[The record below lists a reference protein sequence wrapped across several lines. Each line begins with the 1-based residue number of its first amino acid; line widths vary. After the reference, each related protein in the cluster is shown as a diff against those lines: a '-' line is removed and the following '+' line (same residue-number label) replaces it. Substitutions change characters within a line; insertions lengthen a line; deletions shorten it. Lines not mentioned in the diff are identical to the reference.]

1 MEADLTIL
9 VVDDDPDHRLLL
21 ASALQDALPG
31 CRSHEAG
38 NPSEA
43 LERLRSQ
50 PVSAVVCD
58 YRLGSCTGID
68 LLREGQQAGID
79 VPFILV
85 TNHGSEEVARL
96 AFLAGV
102 SDYLAKEAA
111 LQNPA
116 DLGRR
121 LRRAVEKHRLSRQ
134 RQRAEEMLE
143 NFVENNP
150 FGILLLDPEGAVSRW
165 NRALEQM
172 AEPPGTLAGFLAGYR
187 PAEDPQLQG
196 AGVARALAQARAG
209 QRVELPPFPWDPRQV
224 GLPCGRRFFQGV
236 AFPVGPQG
244 EESGHLCVMIH
255 DVTAGEAARRERDE
269 YAAVLSAL
277 FDASQTAIF
286 FVDTE
291 RRVRFANR
299 RVREFFGMEPEQ
311 FLGRPKLEVAAQIA
325 RCAADPPGFVQR
337 LRYLYE
343 HPTVE
348 AEDEVEILRPQRRHL
363 RRHSGPVRGTGAT
376 PLGRIEVYVDETAA
390 VERQQLLEAENRE
403 LDAFA
408 SRLAH
413 ELKTPLV
420 SLKGFADLLHRQH
433 GHLLDQRGR
442 LYLERVRASAG
453 LLGEMVDGLR
463 DLAHAGSFPETAS
476 PVELFPVLRLV
487 CDSLEPLAAESGVA
501 IELPARGT
509 AVRCGRAPLFQILH
523 NLLAN
528 AIRFADPRK
537 EHRWVRVEVTEEG
550 PSVNVTVADNG
561 IGMDEEDREG
571 LFQPFRR
578 GRNAQGT
585 PGMGL
590 GLAITRRLL
599 HACGGAIRVS
609 STAGEGSRFTVSLP
623 RTAPLPPP
631 AESSG

>member
-1 MEADLTIL
+1 MDSALTFL

-21 ASALQDALPG
+21 ASALEDAVPG

-38 NPSEA
+38 DAPQA
-43 LERLRSQ
+43 LEFLRTS

-58 YRLGSCTGID
+58 YRLGFGTGLD
-68 LLREGQQAGID
+68 LLREGQKEGLD
-79 VPFILV
+79 VPFFLV
-85 TNHGSEEVARL
+85 TNHGSEEVARM

-111 LQNPA
+111 FQNPA

-150 FGILLLDPEGAVSRW
+150 FGILLLDPQGGVSRW
-165 NRALEQM
+165 NRALERM
-172 AEPPGTLAGFLAGYR
+172 GEPPDALAAFLARYR
-187 PAEDPQLQG
+187 PSEDPQLRET
-196 AGVARALAQARAG
+196 GVAEALTRARGG
-209 QRVELPPFPWDPRQV
+209 QRVELPAFPWDPRQA

-244 EESGHLCVMIH
+244 EEAGHLCVMIQ
-255 DVTAGEAARRERDE
+255 DVTADETARRERDE

-286 FVDTE
+286 FVDTK
-291 RRVRFANR
+291 RNVRFANR
-299 RVREFFGMEPEQ
+299 RVRDFFGLEPED
-311 FLGRPKLEVAAQIA
+311 FLGRPKGELAEGIA
-325 RCAADPPGFVQR
+325 RAAADPERFVQR
-337 LRYLYE
+337 LNHLYE
-343 HPTVE
+343 HPDVE

-363 RRHSGPVRGTGAT
+363 RRHSGPVRGAGPS
-376 PLGRIEVYVDETAA
+376 PLGRIEVYLDETAI

-420 SLKGFADLLHRQH
+420 SLKGFADLLHRQY
-433 GHLLDQRGR
+433 GALLDQRGH

-463 DLAHAGSFPETAS
+463 NLAHAGTFPETAG

-487 CDSLEPLAAESGVA
+487 CDSLEPLVGDNGVA
-501 IELPARGT
+501 IELPTRGG

-528 AIRFADPRK
+528 AIRFADPGK
-537 EHRWVRVEVTEEG
+537 KLRWVRVEVSEEG
-550 PSVNVTVADNG
+550 PSVHVSVVDNG
-561 IGMDEEDREG
+561 LGMDEEDREG

-578 GRNAQGT
+578 GRNAEGT
-585 PGMGL
+585 AGMGL

-599 HACGGAIRVS
+599 HACGGRIRVTS
-609 STAGEGSRFTVSLP
+609 SAGEGSRFTVSLP
-623 RTAPLPPP
+623 RSPAPPVQY
-631 AESSG
+631 E

>member
-1 MEADLTIL
+1 MTFL
-9 VVDDDPDHRLLL
+9 VVDDNPDHRMLL

-31 CRSHEAG
+31 CRSHEVG
-38 NPSEA
+38 DPSEA
-43 LERLRSQ
+43 LKCLRSL

-58 YRLGSCTGID
+58 YRLGAGTGLG
-68 LLREGQQAGID
+68 LLRDVQQAGLD
-79 VPFILV
+79 VPFFLV
-85 TNHGSEEVARL
+85 TNHGSEEVARM

-102 SDYLAKEAA
+102 SDYLAKESA

-121 LRRAVEKHRLSRQ
+121 LRRAVEKHRLARQ

-150 FGILLLDPEGAVSRW
+150 FGILLLDPEGRVGRW
-165 NRALEQM
+165 NRALERM
-172 AEPPGTLAGFLAGYR
+172 GEPSGALAEFLSGYEPGD
-187 PAEDPQLQG
+187 DPQLRR
-196 AGVARALAQARAG
+196 AGVVEALARARTG
-209 QRVELPPFPWDPRQV
+209 QRVELPAFPWDPRQA
-224 GLPCGRRFFQGV
+224 GLSCGRRFFQGV

-244 EESGHLCVMIH
+244 EEAAHLCVMIQ
-255 DVTAGEAARRERDE
+255 DVTAGETARRERDE

-286 FVDTE
+286 FVDNE
-291 RRVRFANR
+291 RNVRFANR
-299 RVREFFGMEPEQ
+299 RVREFFGFEPEEC
-311 FLGRPKLEVAAQIA
+311 LGRAKLELAEGMA
-325 RCAADPPGFVQR
+325 RSTADPEGFFQRVQ
-337 LRYLYE
+337 YLYE
-343 HPTVE
+343 HPELE
-348 AEDEVEILRPQRRHL
+348 AEDAVEILRPQRRHL
-363 RRHSGPVRGTGAT
+363 RRHSGPVRGAGPI
-376 PLGRIEVYVDETAA
+376 PLGRIEVYLDETAA

-433 GHLLDQRGR
+433 GDLLDQRGH

-463 DLAHAGSFPETAS
+463 NLAHAGSFPETAR

-487 CDSLEPLAAESGVA
+487 CDSLEPLAGKKGVA
-501 IELPARGT
+501 IELPARGG

-528 AIRFADPRK
+528 AIRFADPGK
-537 EHRWVRVEVTEEG
+537 ELRWVRVEVAEEG
-550 PSVNVTVADNG
+550 PSVHVTVADNG

-578 GRNAQGT
+578 GHNAEGT

-590 GLAITRRLL
+590 GLAITRRLI
-599 HACGGAIRVS
+599 HACGGGIRVA

-623 RTAPLPPP
+623 RSPPLPLQ
-631 AESSG
+631 EE